1 MTSTEYTAVLL
12 LSLLSCLTTI
22 LGVVLALWLKRN
34 DRAVATGIG
43 FSAGIM
49 CLISLMELIPEAS
62 AVIGLQKAMPYAL
75 SGAIL
80 LWSKDIILPHT
91 HLVKEQGIINSGDD
105 NKR

>member
-1 MTSTEYTAVLL
+1 MTSTEYTAVLF
-12 LSLLSCLTTI
+12 LSFLSFLTTC

-62 AVIGLQKAMPYAL
+62 VAIGLRKAMFSAL
-75 SGAIL
+75 SGSVL
-80 LWSKDIILPHT
+80 LWIIH
-91 HLVKEQGIINSGDD
+91 I
-105 NKR
+105 R